1 MTRDFAVTLVADLA
15 VALTIFPDYIEVE
28 SSNRQ
33 TTASCLCSLRRDQYR
48 WLILREGVMSKQNS
62 AEQTSNVREALEGL
76 DQSRRETL
84 TKLIRGSAFVAPVVV
99 AFAMEGLTVGSAE
112 AQAGSSSRGGN
123 ITVPSDR
130 RLKRDVARVG
140 THPMGFGIY
149 RFKYLWSDAA
159 YTGVLAQEVLDK
171 APHAVMEG
179 PGGFLGVN
187 YQALGMEMTRGP
199 RLAS

>member
-1 MTRDFAVTLVADLA
+1 
-15 VALTIFPDYIEVE
+15 
-28 SSNRQ
+28 
-33 TTASCLCSLRRDQYR
+33 
-48 WLILREGVMSKQNS
+48 MSKQNP
-62 AEQTSNVREALEGL
+62 AEQTSNVREAFEGL

-112 AQAGSSSRGGN
+112 AQAGSSSRSGN
-123 ITVPSDR
+123 ITVSDR

-140 THPMGFGIY
+140 THPMGFSIY

-159 YTGVLAQEVLDK
+159 FTGVLAQEVLDK

-179 PGGFLGVN
+179 PCGFLGVN
-187 YQALGMEMTRGP
+187 YQVLGMEMTRGP